1 MLDANKLQQAVDQ
14 AYTQFHSL
22 NGGQNADYIPF
33 LANVPGQLAAV
44 AIVTCDGNIYRA
56 GDSDYR
62 FALESI
68 SKVCT
73 LALALEDVGPQAVQD
88 KVGADPT
95 GLPFNSVIALELH
108 GGKPLSPLVNAGAI
122 ATTSLINAE
131 NAEQRWSEQTTN
143 FHNRAIAWLLYSAG
157 YLYCDAMEACDVY
170 TRQCSTLINTVELA
184 TLGATLAAG
193 GVNPLTHKRVLQA
206 DNVPY
211 ILAEMMMEG
220 LYGRS
225 GDWAYR
231 VGLPGKS
238 GVGGGIL
245 AVVPGVMGIAAFS
258 PPLDEEGNSVRG
270 QKMVASVAKQ
280 LGYNVFKG

>member
-44 AIVTCDGNIYRA
+44 AIVTSDGNVYSA

-131 NAEQRWSEQTTN
+131 NAEQRWQRILHIQQQLAGEQVALSDEVNQSEQTTN
-143 FHNRAIAWLLYSAG
+143 FHNRAIAAAVLRRISLL
-157 YLYCDAMEACDVY
+157 
-170 TRQCSTLINTVELA
+170 
-184 TLGATLAAG
+184 
-193 GVNPLTHKRVLQA
+193 
-206 DNVPY
+206 
-211 ILAEMMMEG
+211 
-220 LYGRS
+220 
-225 GDWAYR
+225 
-231 VGLPGKS
+231 
-238 GVGGGIL
+238 
-245 AVVPGVMGIAAFS
+245 
-258 PPLDEEGNSVRG
+258 
-270 QKMVASVAKQ
+270 
-280 LGYNVFKG
+280 

>member
-44 AIVTCDGNIYRA
+44 AIVTSDGNVYSA

-122 ATTSLINAE
+122 ATT
-131 NAEQRWSEQTTN
+131 
-143 FHNRAIAWLLYSAG
+143 
-157 YLYCDAMEACDVY
+157 
-170 TRQCSTLINTVELA
+170 
-184 TLGATLAAG
+184 
-193 GVNPLTHKRVLQA
+193 
-206 DNVPY
+206 
-211 ILAEMMMEG
+211 
-220 LYGRS
+220 
-225 GDWAYR
+225 
-231 VGLPGKS
+231 
-238 GVGGGIL
+238 
-245 AVVPGVMGIAAFS
+245 
-258 PPLDEEGNSVRG
+258 
-270 QKMVASVAKQ
+270 
-280 LGYNVFKG
+280 